1 MKNKS
6 NFKIVLFVTLLCVF
20 IKVPITTNIWSMQ
33 ANILW
38 GTDSFVVGERKVG
51 FLEFNLENAGDIHI
65 IEDINIGDVRGTLND
80 ILDIIYNGEL
90 INFILTAD
98 NATNVNVYLNDEK
111 QDVFVNSWEER
122 LWIVIRNFLLYG
134 R

>member
-1 MKNKS
+1 MKNKL
-6 NFKIVLFVTLLCVF
+6 NFKIVLFVTLLCVL
-20 IKVPITTNIWSMQ
+20 IKVPVAANIWNMQ

-38 GTDSFVVGERKVG
+38 GTDGFVVGERKVG

-80 ILDIIYNGEL
+80 IVNIIHNGEL

-98 NATNVNVYLNDEK
+98 NATNVNVYFND
-111 QDVFVNSWEER
+111 
-122 LWIVIRNFLLYG
+122 
-134 R
+134 